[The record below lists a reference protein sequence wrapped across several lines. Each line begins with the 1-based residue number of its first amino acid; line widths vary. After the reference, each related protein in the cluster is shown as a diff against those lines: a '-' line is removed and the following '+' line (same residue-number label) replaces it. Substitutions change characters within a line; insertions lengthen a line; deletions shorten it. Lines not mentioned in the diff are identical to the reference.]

1 MASKDKDGSL
11 KVLYNELVLI
21 ALIEQD
27 YIKSE
32 LSSKNDYDRYIRFL
46 ENLLKSNKQVK
57 L

>member
-32 LSSKNDYDRYIRFL
+32 LASKNDYERYVRFL
-46 ENLLKSNKQVK
+46 ENLLKSNKRVK